1 MNRIFRHKYT
11 IFSLMA
17 AMAMLMVSAT
27 GCIMDNE
34 EPGTPDDEGLMMV
47 SFRVVTP
54 NQTAAS
60 RGVTPPDGSGNWG
73 TIDPNDPGT
82 EFDNLLLPN
91 QLKVF
96 ITDDQSNSLAEVTML
111 SLSGPSATGE
121 REYIGF
127 ITGDD
132 TFENVQ
138 SKGAKLHVIAN
149 AGNDL
154 TDTNGEI
161 NSDKSFEKSGQ
172 GFDAIPM
179 WGVATVQKKPFSE
192 MKKGERFEVQETI
205 WLLRAMAKV
214 EILLK
219 EPIDDNYIQTLTGA
233 TLDGVNGSGYLL
245 PLSTN
250 TGWKTVSETKALSYD
265 DSFRPLKKGTETATI
280 NATPQDNAI
289 VFYLPDCANPN
300 GDTANEL
307 AINVSYTTKETPEGG
322 QPETGTIY
330 FRPYENGTA
339 NTTGDPY
346 NIVRNH
352 LYRFTIT
359 GIDPN
364 SQLTLQYTVCPW
376 LVPSTVNPPT
386 FE

>member
-54 NQTAAS
+54 NQSAAS
-60 RGVTPPDGSGNWG
+60 RGITPPTRTDKWDNNGEAG
-73 TIDPNDPGT
+73 TD
-82 EFDNLLLPN
+82 FDNLLLAD

-111 SLSGPSATGE
+111 SLSGPSSTGE

-132 TFENVQ
+132 TFTNVHDNG
-138 SKGAKLHVIAN
+138 KKLHVIAN
-149 AGNDL
+149 AGNGL

-161 NSDKSFEKSGQ
+161 NNDKSFKKSGQ

-179 WGVATVQKKPFSE
+179 WGVATVNFNG
-192 MKKGERFEVQETI
+192 MTKGERFDAGEV

-214 EILLK
+214 EIQVS
-219 EPIDDNYIQTLTGA
+219 PDDDNIIDGLNSA
-233 TLDGVNGSGYLL
+233 SLPGVNGTGYLL
-245 PLSTN
+245 P
-250 TGWKTVSETKALSYD
+250 TGWDGIGQTKELSYSASYNPYILNEENKRD
-265 DSFRPLKKGTETATI
+265 LTLSSTGEGKNSK
-280 NATPQDNAI
+280 I
-289 VFYLPDCANPN
+289 VFYLPECENPN
-300 GDTANEL
+300 DDANEL
-307 AINVSYTTKETPEGG
+307 KIHLTYNTDKTDD
-322 QPETGTIY
+322 IL
-330 FRPYENGTA
+330 FRAYGPDGKP
-339 NTTGDPY
+339 TGDPY

-352 LYRFTIT
+352 LYRFTVKATISEKIQIICSVT
-359 GIDPN
+359 
-364 SQLTLQYTVCPW
+364 PW
-376 LVPSTVNPPT
+376 TAVDVGP
-386 FE
+386 EYGDQ